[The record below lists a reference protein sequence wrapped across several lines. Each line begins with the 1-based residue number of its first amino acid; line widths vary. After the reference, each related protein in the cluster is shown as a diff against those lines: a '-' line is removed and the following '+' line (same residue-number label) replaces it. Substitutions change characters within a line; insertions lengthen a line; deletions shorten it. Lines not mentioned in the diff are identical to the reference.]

1 GREGILMKILH
12 IWSCAG
18 VSCLIAKYMDS
29 RHDTQSDVIITEKW
43 DKIGLN
49 DYRTTKIK
57 SKPIFGLKGLT
68 MARGYDLIHVHYH
81 SIFIPFLK
89 TLYDKPV
96 IMHFHGSD
104 VRENWEARLKR
115 IKKADKILVSTP
127 DLLTGAPLETSW
139 IPNPVDTVK
148 FEPMKCATYVDRAL
162 TTSYG
167 ADEEAQAIADN
178 YGLRLDFI
186 RDRIQHKRVPLLMS
200 KYKFYIDVKRDFRD
214 RLLYEGS
221 TLSKTGLEA
230 LAMGLKVV
238 SKDLS
243 IREGLPEIHQPE
255 NVADSLF
262 TIYEKLMENTNEI
275 DSRFNAN

>member
-1 GREGILMKILH
+1 MKILH

-18 VSCLIAKYMDS
+18 VSCRIAKYMDM

-49 DYRTTKIK
+49 DYRTTRIK
-57 SKPIFGLKGLT
+57 SKPMFGLRGLA
-68 MARGYDLIHVHYH
+68 MAKNYDLIHVHYH

-89 TLYDKPV
+89 FLYEKPV

-104 VRENWEARLKR
+104 VRGNWDAHLKR
-115 IKKADKILVSTP
+115 IKKADRIFVATIDNLKDSP
-127 DLLTGAPLETSW
+127 KGTSW
-139 IPNPVDTVK
+139 IPIPVNTVK
-148 FEPMKCATYVDRAL
+148 FTPVSYVPKKNSAM
-162 TTSYG
+162 TFSYE
-167 ADEEAQAIADN
+167 ADKEAQAIADHHN
-178 YGLRLDFI
+178 LKLDI
-186 RDRIQHKRVPLLMS
+186 IKEKIPHSQVPQLMS
-200 KYKFYIDVKRDFRD
+200 KYRYYIDVKRDFKG

-221 TLSKTGLEA
+221 IHGTAGLEA

-243 IREGLPEIHQPE
+243 IMEGLPEVHRPE

-262 TIYEKLMENTNEI
+262 KIYEELMEDYISE
-275 DSRFNAN
+275 SSACS

>member
-1 GREGILMKILH
+1 MKILH

-18 VSCLIAKYMDS
+18 VSCLIAKYMDQ
-29 RHDTQSDVIITEKW
+29 RHETQSDVIITEKW

-49 DYRTTKIK
+49 DYRATRIK
-57 SKPIFGLKGLT
+57 SKPMFGLRGLA
-68 MARGYDLIHVHYH
+68 MARDYDVIHVHYH

-89 TLYDKPV
+89 FLYNKPV

-104 VRENWEARLKR
+104 VRHNWEARLKR
-115 IKKADKILVSTP
+115 IKKADCVVVSTP
-127 DLLTGAPLETSW
+127 DLLTGAPPGTSW

-148 FEPMKCATYVDRAL
+148 FTPVSWVPKKKTAL
-162 TTSYG
+162 TFSYG
-167 ADEEAQAIADN
+167 ADDEAGAIAEHYD
-178 YGLRLDFI
+178 LELDLVKGPI
-186 RDRIQHKRVPLLMS
+186 PHGQVPRLMS
-200 KYKFYIDVKRDFRD
+200 KYRYYIDVKRDFRD

-230 LAMGLKVV
+230 LAMGLKVI

-255 NVADSLF
+255 NVADGLF
-262 TIYEKLMENTNEI
+262 YTYELLMEDYI
-275 DSRFNAN
+275 

>member
-1 GREGILMKILH
+1 MKILH

-18 VSCLIAKYMDS
+18 VSCLIAKYMDQ

-49 DYRTTKIK
+49 DYRTTRIK
-57 SKPIFGLKGLT
+57 SKPVFGLRGLA
-68 MARGYDLIHVHYH
+68 MARGYDVIHVHYH

-89 TLYDKPV
+89 RLYKKPV

-104 VRENWEARLKR
+104 VRHNWPARLKR
-115 IKKADKILVSTP
+115 IKKANCVVVSTP
-127 DLLTGAPLETSW
+127 DLLTGSPQGTSW

-148 FEPMKCATYVDRAL
+148 FTPISWVPKKRTAL
-162 TTSYG
+162 TFSYG
-167 ADEEAQAIADN
+167 ADDQAQVIAEHHN
-178 YGLRLDFI
+178 LDLDI
-186 RDRIQHKRVPLLMS
+186 IKIPILHHHVPKLMS
-200 KYKFYIDVKRDFRD
+200 KYRYYIDVKRDFKG
-214 RLLYEGS
+214 RLLYPGD
-221 TLSKTGLEA
+221 TLSKAGLEA

-243 IREGLPEIHQPE
+243 IREGLPDIHQPE

-262 TIYEKLMENTNEI
+262 YTYELLMEGYQ
-275 DSRFNAN
+275 

>member
-1 GREGILMKILH
+1 MKILH

-18 VSCLIAKYMDS
+18 VSSLIAKYMDMG
-29 RHDTQSDVIITEKW
+29 HNTNSDVIITEKW

-49 DYRTTKIK
+49 SSAYTFRIK
-57 SKPIFGLKGLT
+57 SKPMFGLRCLI
-68 MARGYDLIHVHYH
+68 MARKYDLIHVHYH

-89 TLYDKPV
+89 TLYKKPV

-115 IKKADKILVSTP
+115 IKRADKILVSTP
-127 DLLTGAPLETSW
+127 DLLMGSPLGTSW

-148 FEPMKCATYVDRAL
+148 FTPIYRTPKKGTAL
-162 TTSYG
+162 TFSYG
-167 ADEEAQAIADN
+167 ADEEAQAIADHHE
-178 YGLRLDFI
+178 LDLDI
-186 RDRIQHKRVPLLMS
+186 IQGNVPHGKVPYLMS
-200 KYKFYIDVKRDFRD
+200 QYDYYIEVKRDFRD

-221 TLSKTGLEA
+221 TLSKAGLEA

-243 IREGLPEIHQPE
+243 IREGLPGLHRPE
-255 NVADSLF
+255 YVAKILF
-262 TIYEKLMENTNEI
+262 NLYEELMEDYT
-275 DSRFNAN
+275 

>member
-1 GREGILMKILH
+1 MKILH

-49 DYRTTKIK
+49 DYRTTRIK
-57 SKPIFGLKGLT
+57 SKPMFGLRGLA
-68 MARGYDLIHVHYH
+68 MARDYDVIHVHYH

-89 TLYDKPV
+89 TLYKKPV

-104 VRENWEARLKR
+104 VRHNWGARLKR
-115 IKKADKILVSTP
+115 IKKADCVVVSTP
-127 DLLTGAPLETSW
+127 DLLVGSPPGISW

-148 FEPMKCATYVDRAL
+148 FTPVSWIPPKKSAL
-162 TTSYG
+162 TFSYG
-167 ADEEAQAIADN
+167 ADEQAQAIAEHHDLDLDIIKDPIP
-178 YGLRLDFI
+178 YGLI
-186 RDRIQHKRVPLLMS
+186 PKLMS
-200 KYKFYIDVKRDFRD
+200 KYRFYIDVKRVLG
-214 RLLYEGS
+214 RLLYPRD
-221 TLSKTGLEA
+221 TLNKAGLEA
-230 LAMGLKVV
+230 LAMGLKVI

-262 TIYEKLMENTNEI
+262 YTYELLMEEY
-275 DSRFNAN
+275 R